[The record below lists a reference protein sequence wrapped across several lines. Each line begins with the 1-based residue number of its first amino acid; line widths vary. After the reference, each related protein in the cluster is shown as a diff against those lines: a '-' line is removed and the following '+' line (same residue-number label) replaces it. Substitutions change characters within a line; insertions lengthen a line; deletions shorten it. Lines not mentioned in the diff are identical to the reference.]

1 HEFPRR
7 HCDYGSS
14 WRPTVVPESSRV
26 RWDVHAIAGC
36 QLHAIKV
43 EDEIGATE
51 VQQEQ
56 LGAVRLP
63 IGDRSARVRSEKRD
77 LVRLEVASAYVEDQ
91 HFVGAAEPAVSR
103 GEIAAIRRPA
113 NLTPVRGR
121 SETPRVAG
129 ARIEQAEFVVDA
141 YKREQ
146 VLLRRWNDL
155 SKTRCDLGLVVIP
168 DLMERTPT
176 VVGVRSHFEH
186 VAAQRRTRG
195 NRIAAN
201 RAI

>member
-1 HEFPRR
+1 
-7 HCDYGSS
+7 
-14 WRPTVVPESSRV
+14 
-26 RWDVHAIAGC
+26 
-36 QLHAIKV
+36 
-43 EDEIGATE
+43 
-51 VQQEQ
+51 
-56 LGAVRLP
+56 
-63 IGDRSARVRSEKRD
+63 
-77 LVRLEVASAYVEDQ
+77 
-91 HFVGAAEPAVSR
+91 
-103 GEIAAIRRPA
+103 
-113 NLTPVRGR
+113 
-121 SETPRVAG
+121 SETPRVAD

-201 RAI
+201 RAIARLKQRHCLGFEVQLVEPALPSLWLVDASHDEADPNVHQ